1 VSATATTPG
10 AAAISHARR
19 RRIRGGHFR
28 EWSVAAALGV
38 LLCALSIFAPSFF
51 DWQPMLSRI
60 AREVPTLIVACGM
73 GMIII
78 SRQIDVSVG
87 SQFAVCS
94 VCAGLMAAAGCPW
107 FVLVPAAIGAGML
120 QGACNGVLV
129 ALLGLPSIVVTLA
142 TMVIAREALRWLQ
155 QGEFINLPDGL
166 QWFGLS
172 QVQGQCALIVIG
184 FVLLAALA
192 FGMRHLAAGR
202 FIYAAG
208 ANAEAARLAGVR
220 PRLVTFWIFT
230 MMGGL
235 VGIAAIANMIQAPQ
249 VDPKSGTG
257 LELAT
262 IAATVIGGVAISG
275 GRGTL
280 WGVAA
285 GVLLLATINPALT
298 YLHVEAYWTKAIQ
311 GSVILLAIVTDGLR
325 QRRLSS

>member
-1 VSATATTPG
+1 
-10 AAAISHARR
+10 
-19 RRIRGGHFR
+19 
-28 EWSVAAALGV
+28 
-38 LLCALSIFAPSFF
+38 
-51 DWQPMLSRI
+51 MLSRL
-60 AREVPTLIVACGM
+60 AREVPTLMVACGM

-78 SRQIDVSVG
+78 SRQIDISVG

-94 VCAGLMAAAGCPW
+94 VCAGLGAAAGWPLPC
-107 FVLVPAAIGAGML
+107 VTLAAIAVGMV

-155 QGEFINLPDGL
+155 QGEFINLPDGM
-166 QWFGLS
+166 QWFGLA
-172 QVQGQCALIVIG
+172 QVRGQFFLIASGCVL
-184 FVLLAALA
+184 VALLAFA
-192 FGMRHLAAGR
+192 MRHVAAGR
-202 FIYAAG
+202 FVYAVG
-208 ANAEAARLAGVR
+208 ANPEAARLAGLR
-220 PRLVTFWIFT
+220 PRVVTFWTFT
-230 MMGGL
+230 AMGAL
-235 VGIAAIANMIQAPQ
+235 VGLAAIANLVQAPQ

-285 GVLLLATINPALT
+285 GVMLLATINPALT
-298 YLHVEAYWTKAIQ
+298 YLHVEAYWSKAIQ

-325 QRRLSS
+325 NRARSA

>member
-1 VSATATTPG
+1 VNVRASAPG
-10 AAAISHARR
+10 SPEIFRAVRR
-19 RRIRGGHFR
+19 PRAGRYFR

-38 LLCALSIFAPSFF
+38 LLLALAFFAPSFF
-51 DWQPMLSRI
+51 DWQPMLSRL
-60 AREVPTLIVACGM
+60 AREVPDLIVACGM

-94 VCAGLMAAAGCPW
+94 VCAGLAASAGWPLP
-107 FVLVPAAIGAGML
+107 LVVMSAGVAGML
-120 QGACNGVLV
+120 QGACNGVLI

-155 QGEFINLPDGL
+155 QGEFINLPDGV

-172 QVQGQCALIVIG
+172 QVHGQCALMAIG
-184 FVLLAALA
+184 ALILAVMATGL
-192 FGMRHLAAGR
+192 RHLAAGR
-202 FIYAAG
+202 FLYAAG
-208 ANAEAARLAGVR
+208 ANAEAARLAGLR
-220 PRLVTFWIFT
+220 PRRVTFWTFT
-230 MMGGL
+230 LMGIL
-235 VGIAAIANMIQAPQ
+235 VGIAAVTNMVQAPQ

-298 YLHVEAYWTKAIQ
+298 YLHVEAYWSKAIQ
-311 GSVILLAIVTDGLR
+311 GAVILLAIVMDGLR
-325 QRRLSS
+325 NRQQST